1 MRRVSLKSTEPII
14 NKYEERDHYYYNK
27 FKYRAKFNLKGIR
40 ASIFCNDK
48 IELPN
53 RLDRPRSKFFKDWS
67 EINIEP
73 ISKWIDWRNA
83 NKPTKL
89 MTYRIEGNSISVF
102 SNDLALLE
110 SLKKLDEEIDIEYTE
125 VRNVLTY
132 VGTKTFVREPKHK
145 FRIYLKAIKVDLNV
159 LDNLRSMVESSQSLY
174 PSKAF
179 KDWLTVM
186 PKTWRHRYTN
196 SSHFIDY
203 DDEGMLTYLLIM
215 HGNVFGKKIK
225 LEKRQQAE

>member
-1 MRRVSLKSTEPII
+1 MRRVSLKSTKPII

-27 FKYRAKFNLKGIR
+27 FKYRAKFHLKGIR
-40 ASIFCNDK
+40 ASIFCDNK

-67 EINIEP
+67 EIDIKPIEN
-73 ISKWIDWRNA
+73 WIDWRNA

-89 MTYRIEGNSISVF
+89 MTYRIEGNSVSVF
-102 SNDLALLE
+102 SNELDLLE
-110 SLKKLDEEIDIEYTE
+110 SLKTLGKEISIEYTE

-132 VGTKTFVREPKHK
+132 VGTKTFIREPKHK
-145 FRIYLKAIKVDLNV
+145 FRIYLKAVKVDLNV
-159 LDNLRSMVESSQSLY
+159 LDNLRNLICTNKSLY
-174 PSKAF
+174 PSKAL
-179 KDWLTVM
+179 KDWLSVT
-186 PKTWRHRYTN
+186 PSWRHRYTN
-196 SSHFIDY
+196 ASHFIDY
-203 DDEGMLTYLLIM
+203 DDEGMLTYLVIM